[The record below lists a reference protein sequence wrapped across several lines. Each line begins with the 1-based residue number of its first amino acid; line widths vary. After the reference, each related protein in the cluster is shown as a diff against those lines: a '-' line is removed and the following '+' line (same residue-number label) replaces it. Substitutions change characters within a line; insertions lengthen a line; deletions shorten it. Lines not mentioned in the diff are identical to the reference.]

1 MPARRAYHDHPWA
14 RLPWLVPT
22 AALIALAAIAG
33 FLSLLIGTPVAPLA
47 PVPLEAQV
55 VELPPAPAAVSESQ
69 PQAEPPPAPA
79 AVSEPQPQAE
89 PPPPI
94 PEPEPLPPQAEPD
107 PTPPPLLAEPD
118 PPPPPPPPKP
128 TPPRPAPPARP
139 THSPPSSSRPPAPA
153 PQQSAPASAPSA
165 NTASARAVYQPLP
178 EIPDALRHRAV
189 ELVAIARFRVAAD
202 GSAKVELVSPTP
214 DPAFNRLL
222 LEALGKW
229 RFFPQIEAGKPVAS
243 VIDIRIPISVR

>member
-1 MPARRAYHDHPWA
+1 VPARRAYRDHPWA

-33 FLSLLIGTPVAPLA
+33 FLGLLIGTPAAPLA

-55 VELPPAPAAVSESQ
+55 VEL
-69 PQAEPPPAPA
+69 PPAPA

-118 PPPPPPPPKP
+118 PPAPPPPPKP
-128 TPPRPAPPARP
+128 TPPRPARPARP

-153 PQQSAPASAPSA
+153 PQQSAPALAPGA

-178 EIPDALRHRAV
+178 EIPEALRHHAI
-189 ELVAIARFRVAAD
+189 ELVAVARFRVAAD
-202 GSAKVELVSPTP
+202 GSAEVELVSPTP
-214 DPAFNRLL
+214 DPRFNRVL
-222 LEALGKW
+222 LETLRKW
-229 RFFPQIEAGKPVAS
+229 RFFPKIEAGKPVAS
-243 VIDIRIPISVR
+243 TLDVRIPISVR

>member
-1 MPARRAYHDHPWA
+1 MPARRAYRDHPWA

-33 FLSLLIGTPVAPLA
+33 FLGLLIGTPAAPLA

-55 VELPPAPAAVSESQ
+55 VEL
-69 PQAEPPPAPA
+69 PPAPA

-118 PPPPPPPPKP
+118 PPAPPPPPKP
-128 TPPRPAPPARP
+128 TPPRPARPARP

-153 PQQSAPASAPSA
+153 PQQSAPALAPGA

-178 EIPDALRHRAV
+178 EIPEALRHHAI
-189 ELVAIARFRVAAD
+189 ELVAVARFRVAAD
-202 GSAKVELVSPTP
+202 GSAEVELVSPTP
-214 DPAFNRLL
+214 DPRFNRVL
-222 LEALGKW
+222 LETLRKW
-229 RFFPQIEAGKPVAS
+229 RFFPKIEAGKPVAS
-243 VIDIRIPISVR
+243 TLDVRIPISVR

>member
-1 MPARRAYHDHPWA
+1 MPARRAYRDHPWA

-33 FLSLLIGTPVAPLA
+33 FLGLLIGTPAAPLA

-55 VELPPAPAAVSESQ
+55 VEL
-69 PQAEPPPAPA
+69 PPAPA

-118 PPPPPPPPKP
+118 PPAPPPPPKP
-128 TPPRPAPPARP
+128 TPPRPARPARP

-153 PQQSAPASAPSA
+153 PQQSAPALAPGA

-178 EIPDALRHRAV
+178 EIHEALRHHAI
-189 ELVAIARFRVAAD
+189 ELVAVARFRVAAD
-202 GSAKVELVSPTP
+202 GSAEVELVSPTP
-214 DPAFNRLL
+214 DPRFNRVL
-222 LEALGKW
+222 LETLRKW
-229 RFFPQIEAGKPVAS
+229 RFFPKIEAGKPVAS
-243 VIDIRIPISVR
+243 TLDVRIPISVR

>member
-1 MPARRAYHDHPWA
+1 VPARRAYRDHPWA

-33 FLSLLIGTPVAPLA
+33 FLGLLIGTPAAPLA

-55 VELPPAPAAVSESQ
+55 VELPPAPAA
-69 PQAEPPPAPA
+69 A
-79 AVSEPQPQAE
+79 SEPQPQAE

-128 TPPRPAPPARP
+128 TPPRPARPARP
-139 THSPPSSSRPPAPA
+139 THSPPSSSPPPAAA
-153 PQQSAPASAPSA
+153 PQQPAPASAPGA

-178 EIPDALRHRAV
+178 EIPEALRHHAI
-189 ELVAIARFRVAAD
+189 ELVAVARFRVAAD
-202 GSAKVELVSPTP
+202 GSAEVELVSPTP
-214 DPAFNRLL
+214 DPRFNRVL
-222 LEALGKW
+222 LETLRKW
-229 RFFPQIEAGKPVAS
+229 RFFPKIEAGKPVAS
-243 VIDIRIPISVR
+243 TLDVRIPISVR